1 MNSVFS
7 FSELGSIF
15 EDARA
20 DFSANFRAARAVR
33 GLPSGNYRL
42 RIVSCVFS
50 GTPGREHISFRLEV
64 TSGPFCGRRLNHSI
78 YVFSVNPQQRR
89 RELTRLRNAS
99 GRLRPR
105 GGASPE
111 HGGLCREG
119 IRGRPVAACVR
130 GGARD

>member
-64 TSGPFCGRRLNHSI
+64 TSGPFCGRRLNHSSTCFPWI
-78 YVFSVNPQQRR
+78 PSSG
-89 RELTRLRNAS
+89 TAS
-99 GRLRPR
+99 SR
-105 GGASPE
+105 A
-111 HGGLCREG
+111 
-119 IRGRPVAACVR
+119 
-130 GGARD
+130 

>member
-64 TSGPFCGRRLNHSI
+64 TSGPFCGRRLGRSDGETCPHCGKS
-78 YVFSVNPQQRR
+78 
-89 RELTRLRNAS
+89 LLATR
-99 GRLRPR
+99 G
-105 GGASPE
+105 
-111 HGGLCREG
+111 HQT
-119 IRGRPVAACVR
+119 
-130 GGARD
+130 